1 MNTFGLTHIPQSA
14 QRRFTILKLNEAV
27 YFPSFSAHGRPKC
40 LDESCACV
48 CVSADALIYPL
59 YICICTMWL
68 TAKPYLF
75 RLASSLHALRAHKHS
90 HTHKLPRT
98 CAHIHTFTYRQRC
111 VFSRRNGEGEVQ
123 TTQQAKDSETVCYSA
138 SLTIGLQQLV
148 NPAGF
153 PQLMW
158 LTLFMASV
166 PRLGQS
172 CRWNCLSLCIQ
183 LSVTYSYFVQKCHGP

>member
-1 MNTFGLTHIPQSA
+1 MSWWKLCVLVCICRRSDLPALYLHMHNVINCQALSFPPSFFIACVACAQTLTHP
-14 QRRFTILKLNEAV
+14 
-27 YFPSFSAHGRPKC
+27 
-40 LDESCACV
+40 
-48 CVSADALIYPL
+48 
-59 YICICTMWL
+59 
-68 TAKPYLF
+68 
-75 RLASSLHALRAHKHS
+75 
-90 HTHKLPRT
+90 HTHKLPQT
-98 CAHIHTFTYRQRC
+98 CAHIHTFRYRQRR
-111 VFSRRNGEGEVQ
+111 VFSRRNDEGEVQ

>member
-1 MNTFGLTHIPQSA
+1 MCG
-14 QRRFTILKLNEAV
+14 
-27 YFPSFSAHGRPKC
+27 
-40 LDESCACV
+40 
-48 CVSADALIYPL
+48 SADALIYPL
-59 YICICTMWL
+59 CICICTMWL

-75 RLASSLHALRAHKHS
+75 RLASSLHAYRARAQTLTHP
-90 HTHKLPRT
+90 HTHKLPQT
-98 CAHIHTFTYRQRC
+98 CAHIRTFTYRQRC
-111 VFSRRNGEGEVQ
+111 VFSRRNDEGEVQ

-166 PRLGQS
+166 PHLGQS
-172 CRWNCLSLCIQ
+172 CRWNCLSVYIQ